1 MLKFCGPFNLRGC
14 NQRLQVMDMS
24 NKQTSLVSWAAMQ
37 LCGVD
42 ARRVHHEKQAWNS
55 EFHGMVDKFKDMKL
69 GEYNIIREAL
79 NGLDSLC
86 ASIEEYDNGKVF
98 YCSYEVSSVME

>member
-1 MLKFCGPFNLRGC
+1 M
-14 NQRLQVMDMS
+14 
-24 NKQTSLVSWAAMQ
+24 
-37 LCGVD
+37 
-42 ARRVHHEKQAWNS
+42 
-55 EFHGMVDKFKDMKL
+55 DKFKDMKL

-79 NGLDSLC
+79 SGLDSLC